1 MAKQFDF
8 NTQLKLGDEGETI
21 FEKLYGHTFSKNNST
36 NVMLPDFVHKKT
48 GALAE
53 IKYDNSP
60 KAQKDKDGYQ
70 LNFFIELFSNS
81 KTLSL
86 GGPFRAAQEGVDY
99 YVYMFK
105 EPFRIFLMDTVKLR
119 DIAAELIHSDKYR
132 VIPIKNKGWWTQGYA
147 LPIALFH
154 ECFIEGDI
162 LREGK
167 ILNDISATGRYLNL
181 HQS

>member
-1 MAKQFDF
+1 MSTPFDF
-8 NTQLKLGDEGETI
+8 NTQLKLGDEGEVI
-21 FEKLYGHTFSKNNST
+21 FDKLYGHFFDKNNST
-36 NVMLPDFVHKKT
+36 DVMLPDFKHKQT

-60 KAQKDKDGYQ
+60 KAAKDKNGYQ

-86 GGPFRAAQEGVDY
+86 GGPFRAAVEGVDY

-105 EPFRIFLMDTVKLR
+105 EPFRIFLMDAVKLR
-119 DIAAELIHSDKYR
+119 DIAAEVIDSKKYR
-132 VIPIKNKGWWTQGYA
+132 QIPIKNKGWWTQGYA
-147 LPIALFH
+147 LPIALFK
-154 ECFIEGDI
+154 ECFIEGDV

-167 ILNDISATGRYLNL
+167 ILNDISATGTYLNI
-181 HQS
+181 S